1 VPEELYPSRFIGDR
15 AIAYLENHA
24 RQRPGAPFFL
34 MCSFP
39 DPHHPFTPPG
49 RYWDMFDP
57 AALKLPRSFA
67 HPRALM
73 PAPLAWLHDER
84 QAGKAPLGS
93 HRAFAVEEAEARQA
107 IALTYGMI
115 ALVDDMVASIL
126 KALATLGFADNTV
139 VVFTSDHGDFMGD
152 HGLLLKGPLH
162 YRSLIRVPLVWRDPE
177 IGRPGRSRA
186 LASTIDIP
194 ETILDR
200 AGLAG
205 PQGAQGISLMSIMR
219 GERETV
225 RDALLIEDET
235 QRAFLGFS
243 RPIRVRTMVTS
254 DSRLSLYGEG
264 EAGEMYETG
273 QDPDEMTNLWD
284 APSHRSVR
292 AQRVERLARL
302 MLDMGD
308 RSPLPTGLA

>member
-1 VPEELYPSRFIGDR
+1 MLF
-15 AIAYLENHA
+15 
-24 RQRPGAPFFL
+24 
-34 MCSFP
+34 
-39 DPHHPFTPPG
+39 
-49 RYWDMFDP
+49 
-57 AALKLPRSFA
+57 RS
-67 HPRALM
+67 
-73 PAPLAWLHDER
+73 
-84 QAGKAPLGS
+84 PLGS